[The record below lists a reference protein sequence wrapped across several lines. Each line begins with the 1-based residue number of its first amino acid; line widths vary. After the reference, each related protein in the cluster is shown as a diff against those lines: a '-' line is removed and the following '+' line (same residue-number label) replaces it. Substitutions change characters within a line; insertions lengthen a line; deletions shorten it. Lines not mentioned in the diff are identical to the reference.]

1 MKIPLTVSFRRTL
14 LVLLLVMVFLIFVV
28 YWSQNNN
35 TDDKPINGVTGILG
49 NNKYSNANSYD
60 RRRQLI
66 SGESNQILVPP
77 EKTWTY
83 KCVNNRCV
91 RRHYFSTKSSK
102 YPNKKRVPFQTCS
115 MLCGPPNLWPMPT
128 IKIVLSS
135 KALKFKASDI
145 KFSVNSAYKNVNN
158 LLKSA
163 FDIFLR
169 EIQDFELGVIEVPS
183 NEGSVAGGDNE
194 GAKGES
200 SNKHDK
206 LLVKNSDK
214 TENNEISD
222 NFLPFLSMG
231 NGKKYDV
238 QRFNIN
244 AKVTQSSDTYLTL
257 HTDESYNLTLSY
269 SNDKTVDVKIVAK
282 SFFGARHAL
291 TTLQQLIWYD
301 DEDDSLK
308 VLSQAFIDDVPKF
321 NYRGLMLD
329 TSRHYFSV
337 DSIKRTLVGMAHSKL
352 NRFHWHL
359 TDSQSFPFVS
369 KYYPELAAH
378 GAYSASEV
386 YTGDDVKEIVEFARV
401 RGIQIVPE
409 IDAPAH
415 AGNGWDW
422 GIKQGLGQLAL
433 CVNQQPWTYYCGEP
447 PCGQLNPKN
456 NNTYIILQKL
466 YQELIELTGP
476 TDYFHLG
483 GDEVNLECW
492 AQHFNDTDLRSLW
505 CDFMKKAFNRLKKA
519 NNKFPPEMTAVW
531 SSGLTSIPCLS
542 NKLFAVQVWG
552 GSQWQENYQLIDS
565 GYNLIIS
572 HVDAWYLDCGFGSW
586 RTTGEAACSPYRTW
600 QNVYKH
606 RPWDTMRLTKDQ
618 MKQILGGEAC
628 LWTEQVDE
636 MALDSRLWPRAS
648 ALAER
653 LWTDPENTNDP
664 ETIPRDIF
672 SRMSVFRNRLLHLGL
687 KPEPIFPKYCAQ
699 NPDECI

>member
-1 MKIPLTVSFRRTL
+1 MLLTVSFRRTL
-14 LVLLLVMVFLIFVV
+14 LVLLFVMVFLIFVV
-28 YWSQNNN
+28 YWSQNGNA
-35 TDDKPINGVTGILG
+35 DDKPSNDLTNVFGAKLFNGNGF
-49 NNKYSNANSYD
+49 D
-60 RRRQLI
+60 RRRQLDDPFP
-66 SGESNQILVPP
+66 NKLLVPP

-83 KCVNNRCV
+83 KCLNNRCV
-91 RRHYFSTKSSK
+91 RRHYLNTSK
-102 YPNKKRVPFQTCS
+102 HANKKRVPFQTCA
-115 MLCGPPNLWPMPT
+115 MTCGPANLWPQPT
-128 IKIVLSS
+128 IKTVLGS
-135 KALKFKASDI
+135 KALKFKSSDI

-169 EIQDFELGVIEVPS
+169 EIADFELGVVGTAVESSRNINRNNNNN
-183 NEGSVAGGDNE
+183 NEGKHGSVNSKFSDN
-194 GAKGES
+194 
-200 SNKHDK
+200 NNN
-206 LLVKNSDK
+206 LV
-214 TENNEISD
+214 TEEKVENNNEISD
-222 NFLPFLSMG
+222 NFLPFLSLG
-231 NGKKYDV
+231 SQKKYDV
-238 QRFNIN
+238 KFFNIN

-257 HTDESYNLTLSY
+257 RTDENT
-269 SNDKTVDVKIVAK
+269 DKTVDVKIFAK

-308 VLSQAFIDDVPKF
+308 VLNQAFIDDVPKF

-337 DSIKRTLVGMAHSKL
+337 ESIKRTIVGMAHSKL

-378 GAYSASEV
+378 GAYSADEV
-386 YTGDDVKEIVEFARV
+386 YTGDDIKDVVEFARV
-401 RGIQIVPE
+401 RGVQIVPE

-422 GIKQGLGQLAL
+422 GVKQGLGQLAL

-492 AQHFNDTDLRSLW
+492 AQHFNDTDLRGLW
-505 CDFMKKAFNRLKKA
+505 CDFMQKAFKHLKKA
-519 NNKFPPEMTAVW
+519 NNEFPPAMTAVW
-531 SSGLTSIPCLS
+531 SSGLTNMPCLS
-542 NKLFAVQVWG
+542 NQLFAVQVWG

-572 HVDAWYLDCGFGSW
+572 HVDAWYFDCGFGSW
-586 RTTGEAACSPYRTW
+586 RTTGEAACSPYRSW
-600 QNVYKH
+600 QNVYRH

-664 ETIPRDIF
+664 DTIPRDIF
-672 SRMSVFRNRLLHLGL
+672 SRMSVFRNRLVHLGL